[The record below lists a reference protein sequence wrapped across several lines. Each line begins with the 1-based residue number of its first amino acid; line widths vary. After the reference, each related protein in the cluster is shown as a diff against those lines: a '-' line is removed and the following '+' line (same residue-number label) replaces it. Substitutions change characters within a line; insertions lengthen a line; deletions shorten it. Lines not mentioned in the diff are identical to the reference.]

1 MIKIATALHVLAA
14 VIWVGGMFF
23 AYLVLRPA
31 LGTIDTDSRLNIWVS
46 TLKRFFPWV
55 WFCIITLLAT
65 GFLMISLL
73 GGFSAIGWHVYIM
86 MATGIFMMVIFKFIY
101 AAPFKHL
108 CRGVEEQKLEVAG
121 YALGTIR
128 QLVAVNLALGLVTI
142 LVAILLPGVL

>member
-1 MIKIATALHVLAA
+1 MIKIATAFHVLAA

-55 WFCIITLLAT
+55 WVCIITLLAT

-108 CRGVEEQKLEVAG
+108 CRGVEEQKTEVAN

-142 LVAILLPGVL
+142 LVAILLPGLL

>member
-1 MIKIATALHVLAA
+1 MISIALTLHVLAA
-14 VIWVGGMFF
+14 VVWVGGMFF
-23 AYLVLRPA
+23 AYLILRPA

-55 WFCIITLLAT
+55 WVCIITLLAT

-108 CRGVEEQKLEVAG
+108 CRGVEEQKPEVAG

-128 QLVAVNLALGLVTI
+128 QLVAVNLVLGLVTI
-142 LVAILLPGVL
+142 LVAILLPGLL